1 MSFLDDVRADRE
13 QLASVLKKHR
23 GIRKIVED
31 LYPDRAHF
39 IYELLQNAEDKGAT
53 KASFA
58 LSKGS
63 ITFEHDGAPFSE
75 SDIWGITDIG
85 EGTKLGE
92 EDKIGRF
99 GVGFKA
105 VFAYCE
111 APQIWSPTFSFA
123 ITDLVLP
130 TALSPKVGL
139 ENRTSFEFQFNNP
152 KKTPDDAFTE
162 VQAGLSE
169 LAETTLLF
177 LTHLK
182 SISWHVDGAHRGQVL
197 RVQHSENHFE
207 VLTKT
212 GGKTTTSSHFLK
224 FDQSVEGLERQR
236 IAVAFALDVLAD
248 VQRFDPNKPLAKQMK
263 IIAANPGLVAVF
275 FPAEK
280 EVSGLRFH
288 LHAPFVP
295 ELSRASVKETPANQP
310 LFQQLAAL
318 TAASLHHI
326 RDMEL
331 LTADVL
337 SVLPNP
343 QDQIPGRYQAIRA
356 AIIEEMNNQPLT
368 PTYSKSH
375 AAAKRLLQAKASLK
389 DLLSAED
396 IECLI
401 DYKDEPPQWAT
412 GATQKNTNADRF
424 LSALAITQ
432 WDIEEFVA
440 YLSDSAAERARYIS
454 SAHRYVTGPVEEF
467 MSWLS
472 GKSLDWHQRLYSLL
486 YTELSPR
493 GGCEGLNGL
502 RIVRLSDGNYST
514 GRNCFLPSEKV
525 EHEDGLPRV
534 DGGVYTSGKSKV
546 QQENARKFL
555 VEIGVREVG
564 ECEQVEAILK
574 ERYRSGPNFKPRKQD
589 LRRFIGLFEKDAT
602 QAKLFADYFI
612 FEGGDGKWRT
622 PGGIFL
628 DRPYLDTGLTAYYEA
643 LGKNAKRVPLA
654 TSYHDSGIAM
664 SKLAGFAKAV
674 GAQTRLEILAAS
686 CSSNPEWPYLHSVSG
701 DRYTSRVDQDYVIPG
716 LKEVLTKPSLAIS
729 KVVWQTLSSLPQQ
742 PNYLRA
748 QYQKSYSG
756 GARFA
761 HSQIVYVLKGAT
773 WVPQGNDSFVRPV
786 EASRDLLPEGFPFDA
801 GWPWLKAVQ
810 FGEQE
815 QQRAEED
822 KKKQITAKEMG
833 FRDSETLE
841 RAQQFAAL
849 PSGDQERILADFK
862 SRQNVELPEHE
873 PHNPALRAARVAQEA
888 GNAPRKIAEERVR
901 SVSID
906 LDNVKQQ
913 AAEYLREQ
921 YTTDGEMICQICK
934 SVLPFKLD
942 DGRHYFEK
950 VEFLEDMKN
959 RYYQNYLA
967 LCPNHSAMFQHANGS
982 RKLLKELFVGM
993 ADQRLEV
1000 LLAQESASIYFTK
1013 THIADLR
1020 QIIEVDSTR
1029 PPDSDN
1035 ASGAVTTS

>member
-1 MSFLDDVRADRE
+1 MSFLDDVRADR
-13 QLASVLKKHR
+13 QALASVLKKHR

-39 IYELLQNAEDKGAT
+39 IYELLQNSEDKGAT
-53 KASFA
+53 EASFA
-58 LSKGS
+58 LTNGS
-63 ITFEHDGAPFSE
+63 LRFEHDGAPFSE

-111 APQIWSPTFSFA
+111 TPKIWSPTFSFA

-130 TALSPKVGL
+130 TALSPKPGL
-139 ENRTSFEFQFNNP
+139 NKTTSFEFQFNNP
-152 KKTPDDAFTE
+152 KKNPDDAFTE
-162 VQAGLSE
+162 VRAGLSE

-182 SISWHVDGAHRGQVL
+182 SISWRIDDAECGEVL
-197 RVQHSENHFE
+197 RVQHSDNHFE
-207 VLTKT
+207 VLTNT
-212 GGKTTTSSHFLK
+212 GGKTRASSHFLK
-224 FDQSVEGLERQR
+224 FDRSVDGLQKQR
-236 IAVAFALDVLAD
+236 VAVAFALDVLAD
-248 VQRFDPNKPLAKQMK
+248 VQRFDPNNALVKQMK
-263 IIAANPGLVAVF
+263 IIPANPGIVAVF
-275 FPAEK
+275 FPADK

-295 ELSRASVKETPANQP
+295 ELSRASIKETPANQP
-310 LFQQLAAL
+310 LFQQLASL
-318 TAASLHHI
+318 TAASLHRI
-326 RDMEL
+326 RDLGL
-331 LTADVL
+331 LTSDVL

-343 QDQIPGRYQAIRA
+343 QDQIPDRYQSIRDG
-356 AIIEEMNNQPLT
+356 IIDEMNSQSLT

-375 AAAKRLLQAKASLK
+375 APAKYLLQAKASLK
-389 DLLSAED
+389 ELLSAED
-396 IECLI
+396 IEFLV

-412 GATQKNTNADRF
+412 GATQKNTNADRL
-424 LSALAITQ
+424 LSALAITE
-432 WDIEEFVA
+432 WDIDEFVA
-440 YLSDSAAERARYIS
+440 CVSENTSERT
-454 SAHRYVTGPVEEF
+454 RYVSSPPRYLTGPDEKF

-472 GKSLDWHQRLYSLL
+472 AKSVDWHQRLYSLL

-493 GGCEGLNGL
+493 GGSKALNEL
-502 RIVRLSDGNYST
+502 RIVRLADGNYSS
-514 GRNCFLPSEKV
+514 GRNCFLPGEKV
-525 EHEDGLPRV
+525 EHDDGLPRV
-534 DGGVYTSGKSKV
+534 DAGVYTFGKSKL

-555 VEIGVREVG
+555 AEIGVREVG

-574 ERYRSGPNFKPRKQD
+574 QRYRSGVNFKPRKQD

-602 QAKLFADYFI
+602 QAKLFGEYFI

-622 PGGIFL
+622 PAGIFL
-628 DRPYLDTGLTAYYEA
+628 DDPFVDTGLTVYYDA
-643 LGKNAKRVPLA
+643 LGKNAKRVELA
-654 TSYHDSGIAM
+654 ASYRDCGIPM
-664 SKLAGFAKAV
+664 SKLASFARAV
-674 GAQTRLEILAAS
+674 GAQTRLEILAVS
-686 CSSNPEWPYLHSVSG
+686 CSANPDWPYLSTVRS
-701 DRYTSRVDQDYVIPG
+701 DRYRSQVDRDYMIPG
-716 LKEVLTKPSLAIS
+716 LQEVLSKPSLAVS
-729 KVVWQTLSSLPQQ
+729 KLVWQTMSSLPQQ

-748 QYQKSYSG
+748 QYQKSQSAGAHYSY
-756 GARFA
+756 
-761 HSQIVYVLKGAT
+761 SQMVHVLRVAT

-801 GWPWLKAVQ
+801 GWPWLKAIQ

-815 QQRAEED
+815 EQRVEED
-822 KKKQITAKEMG
+822 KKKQNTAKEMG

-849 PSGDQERILADFK
+849 PPADQERILAEFK
-862 SRQNVELPEHE
+862 SKRNVELPEHE
-873 PHNPALRAARVAQEA
+873 PQNPVLRAARVAKEA
-888 GNAPRKIAEERVR
+888 SNAPKKIAEERVR

-906 LDNVKQQ
+906 LEKVKQQ

-950 VEFLEDMKN
+950 VEFLEDLKN
-959 RYYQNYLA
+959 RYYQNYVA

-982 RKLLKELFVGM
+982 RNQLKELFVRM

-1000 LLAQESASIYFTK
+1000 FLAQESATIYFTK
-1013 THIADLR
+1013 MHIADLR
-1020 QIIEVDSTR
+1020 QVVEVDGTR
-1029 PPDSDN
+1029 TAGNDD
-1035 ASGAVTTS
+1035 AVP

>member
-13 QLASVLKKHR
+13 PLASVLKKHR

-58 LSKGS
+58 LTKSAVR
-63 ITFEHDGAPFSE
+63 FEHDGQPFSE

-111 APQIWSPTFSFA
+111 APKIWSPTFSFT

-130 TALSPKVGL
+130 SALSPKPGL

-152 KKTPDDAFTE
+152 KKNPDDAFSE
-162 VQAGLSE
+162 VLAGLSE

-182 SISWHVDGAHRGQVL
+182 SISWHVDDAHRGQVL

-207 VLTKT
+207 VQTNT

-236 IAVAFALDVLAD
+236 IAVAFALDALAD
-248 VQRFDPNKPLAKQMK
+248 LQQFDPNKPLAKQMK
-263 IIAANPGLVAVF
+263 IIPANPGLVAVF

-288 LHAPFVP
+288 VHAPFVP
-295 ELSRASVKETPANQP
+295 ELSRASIKETQANQP
-310 LFQQLAAL
+310 LFHQLATL

-326 RDMEL
+326 RDMGL
-331 LTADVL
+331 LTTDVL

-343 QDQIPGRYQAIRA
+343 QDQIPERYKAIRA
-356 AIIEEMNNQPLT
+356 AIIAEMNNQSLT
-368 PTYSKSH
+368 PTHTKSH
-375 AAAKRLLQAKASLK
+375 APANRLLQAKASLK
-389 DLLSAED
+389 DLLSSED
-396 IECLI
+396 IEFLVGNR
-401 DYKDEPPQWAT
+401 DEPPQWAT

-432 WDIEEFVA
+432 WDIDEFVE
-440 YLSDSAAERARYIS
+440 YLSDSASERARYIS
-454 SAHRYVTGPVEEF
+454 SPPRYLTGPDQKF

-472 GKSLDWHQRLYSLL
+472 GKSVDWHQRLYSLL
-486 YTELSPR
+486 YAELSPG
-493 GGCEGLNGL
+493 GGCKDLSDL

-514 GRNCFLPSEKV
+514 GRNSFLPGENV
-525 EHEDGLPRV
+525 EHNDGLPRI
-534 DGGVYTSGKSKV
+534 DASVYTSGKSKL

-555 VEIGVREVG
+555 VEVGVREVG

-574 ERYRSGPNFKPRKQD
+574 ERYRSGPSFKPRNQD
-589 LRRFIGLFEKDAT
+589 LRRFIGLFEKDPT

-612 FEGGDGKWRT
+612 FEGSDGQWRT

-628 DRPYLDTGLTAYYEA
+628 DHPYLDTGLTAYYEA
-643 LGKNAKRVPLA
+643 LGKNAKRLPLA
-654 TSYHDSGIAM
+654 ASYHDSGIAT
-664 SKLAGFAKAV
+664 SKLGVFAKAV

-686 CSSNPEWPYLHSVSG
+686 CSSNPDWPYLRSVSG
-701 DRYTSRVDQDYVIPG
+701 DRYTSRVDRDYVIPG
-716 LKEVLTKPSLAIS
+716 LREVLSKPSLAIS
-729 KVVWQTLSSLPQQ
+729 KLVWQTLSSPPQ
-742 PNYLRA
+742 PNYLQA

-756 GARFA
+756 GAHYA
-761 HSQIVYVLKGAT
+761 SSQIVHILKGAI

-801 GWPWLKAVQ
+801 GWSWLKAVL

-815 QQRAEED
+815 QKRSEED

-849 PSGDQERILADFK
+849 PPADQEKLLADFK
-862 SRQNVELPEHE
+862 SRQNVQLPEHE
-873 PHNPALRAARVAQEA
+873 PHNPVLRAARVAQEA
-888 GNAPRKIAEERVR
+888 SNAPRKIAEERMR

-906 LDNVKQQ
+906 LDNVKEQ

-934 SVLPFKLD
+934 DVLPFKLD

-950 VEFLEDMKN
+950 VEFLEDLKN

-967 LCPNHSAMFQHANGS
+967 LCPNHSAMFQHVNGS
-982 RKLLKELFVGM
+982 RKHLKELFVGM

-1000 LLAQESASIYFTK
+1000 FLAQEDATIYFTK

-1029 PPDSDN
+1029 TTGSDD
-1035 ASGAVTTS
+1035 ACGEVTIP

>member
-1 MSFLDDVRADRE
+1 MTFLDDVRADR
-13 QLASVLKKHR
+13 QPLATVLKKHR
-23 GIRKIVED
+23 GIRKVVEE

-53 KASFA
+53 KASFS
-58 LSKGS
+58 LSKDS
-63 ITFEHDGAPFSE
+63 VTFEHDGVPFSE

-85 EGTKLGE
+85 EGTKLIE

-111 APQIWSPTFSFA
+111 APKIWSPTFSFM

-130 TALSPKVGL
+130 TALSPKPGL
-139 ENRTSFEFQFNNP
+139 DNRTFFEFEFNNP
-152 KKTPDDAFTE
+152 KKDPGDAFSE

-182 SISWHVDGAHRGQVL
+182 SITWHVEDEGCGEVL
-197 RVQHSENHFE
+197 RIQHSENHFE

-212 GGKTTTSSHFLK
+212 GGKSRTSSHFLK
-224 FDQSVEGLERQR
+224 FDQAVEGLERQR
-236 IAVAFALDVLAD
+236 VAVAFALDVLPD
-248 VQRFDPNKPLAKQMK
+248 TQQFDPNRSLAKQMK
-263 IIAANPGLVAVF
+263 IVPATPGLVAVF

-295 ELSRASVKETPANQP
+295 ELSRASVKEVRANQP
-310 LFQQLAAL
+310 LFQQLAVLIAD
-318 TAASLHHI
+318 SLHDI

-343 QDQIPGRYQAIRA
+343 LDQIPERYQAVRE
-356 AIIEEMNNQPLT
+356 AIIDEMNNEPLT
-368 PTYSKSH
+368 PTYTKSH
-375 AAAKRLLQAKASLK
+375 AAAKHLLQAKASLK
-389 DLLSAED
+389 DLLSDED
-396 IECLI
+396 IEFLI
-401 DYKDEPPQWAT
+401 DDKDEAPQWAT
-412 GATQKNTNADRF
+412 GATQKNTNADRL
-424 LSALAITQ
+424 LSALAIKQ

-440 YLSDSAAERARYIS
+440 YLTDNASERTRYIS
-454 SAHRYVTGPVEEF
+454 SPPRYLTGPVEGF

-493 GGCEGLNGL
+493 GDCKDLNDA

-525 EHEDGLPRV
+525 EHDDGLPHV
-534 DGGVYTSGKSKV
+534 DAGVYTSGRSKL

-574 ERYRSGPNFKPRKQD
+574 ERYRSGPSFKPRKQD

-602 QAKLFADYFI
+602 QARLFADYFI
-612 FEGGDGKWRT
+612 FEGSDGKWRT
-622 PGGIFL
+622 PAGIFL
-628 DRPYLDTGLTAYYEA
+628 DHPFVDTGLTAYYDA
-643 LGKNAKRVPLA
+643 LGNNANRAPLA
-654 TSYHDSGIAM
+654 TSYQDCGIAM
-664 SKLAGFAKAV
+664 SKLGSFAKAV
-674 GAQTRLEILAAS
+674 GAQTRLEIVAAH
-686 CSSNPEWPYLHSVSG
+686 CASNPDWPYLSSVRG
-701 DRYTSRVDQDYVIPG
+701 DRHTSEVNRDYAIPG
-716 LKEVLTKPSLAIS
+716 LNEVLSKPSLAIS
-729 KVVWQTLSSLPQQ
+729 KLIWQTMSSLPSQ
-742 PNYLRA
+742 PNYLQAR
-748 QYQKSYSG
+748 YQKSQSG
-756 GARFA
+756 GA
-761 HSQIVYVLKGAT
+761 HYTSSQIVHFLKSAT
-773 WVPQGNDSFVRPV
+773 WVPQGNNSFARPA
-786 EASRDLLPEGFPFDA
+786 EASRDLLPEGFPFDS
-801 GWPWLKAVQ
+801 GWLWLKAVQ

-815 QQRAEED
+815 RQRAEED
-822 KKKQITAKEMG
+822 KKKQTTAKELG
-833 FRDSETLE
+833 FQDSETLE
-841 RAQQFAAL
+841 RALQFAAL
-849 PSGDQERILADFK
+849 PPADQERILSDFK
-862 SRQNVELPEHE
+862 SKHGLELPEHE
-873 PHNPALRAARVAQEA
+873 PHNPVQRAARVANEA
-888 GNAPRKIAEERVR
+888 HNAPGKVTEDRLRP
-901 SVSID
+901 VS
-906 LDNVKQQ
+906 LEFDNVKQQ

-934 SVLPFKLD
+934 HVVPFKLD

-950 VEFLEDMKN
+950 VEFLEDLKN

-967 LCPNHSAMFQHANGS
+967 LCPNHSAMFQHANAS
-982 RKLLKELFVGM
+982 RNLLQELFVGM
-993 ADQRLEV
+993 ANQRLEV
-1000 LLAQESASIYFTK
+1000 ILAQESATIYFTK

-1020 QIIEVDSTR
+1020 QIIDVDSSRTMHSNNGG
-1029 PPDSDN
+1029 D
-1035 ASGAVTTS
+1035 GAT